1 MRKVMLVM
9 VGCIAATVVGV
20 AWSQDQPAPAATV
33 LFDFEDEADVKK
45 WDAKNSEPSAST
57 EHATSGK
64 GSMKLTLKGGV
75 DFPGIYT
82 ERFPTKDWSG
92 FKTLKFDVFADEPMT
107 LMLSIK
113 DPDSKDYASRFNM
126 DKIEINKGAN
136 TVVIPLSDVGA
147 KIDVKKIKSTT
158 IFSGKLDKDTTI
170 YLDNVRLEK

>member
-107 LMLSIK
+107 LMMTAK
-113 DPDSKDYASRFNM
+113 DPNSKDFASRFNKE
-126 DKIEINKGAN
+126 KIEINKGAN
-136 TVVIPLSDVGA
+136 TVAIPIADIAG
-147 KIDVKKIKSTT
+147 KIDVKTIKSTT
-158 IFSGKLDKDTTI
+158 IFSVKLEKDPTL
-170 YLDNVRLEK
+170 YLDNIRLEK